1 MCAAKSRRTRRVS
14 ESCLVRA
21 LDQIACLLEFN
32 REKVSRRGVDALN
45 VGARRLRR
53 AVGDVV
59 GPEVP
64 ATLIGLAIQ
73 KIQVM
78 ESDKESGR
86 VDGIQAISHV
96 VVGNGYG
103 SR

>member
-1 MCAAKSRRTRRVS
+1 MCAAKSRGTKRVS

-21 LDQIACLLEFN
+21 LDQIASLLEFN
-32 REKVSRRGVDALN
+32 REKVSRRGVEALD

-59 GPEVP
+59 SPEVP
-64 ATLIGLAIQ
+64 AALIRLAIQ

-78 ESDKESGR
+78 KSDKESGR
-86 VDGIQAISHV
+86 VDGIYSISDV

-103 SR
+103 GR